1 MELLINVFLSERLA
15 VSTSK
20 VVIKIGV
27 PFLMVLRFYK
37 YETLKAIIHKNISIF
52 EISYVFKY
60 FRGLQSVSIIIYM
73 VPSAL

>member
-27 PFLMVLRFYK
+27 LFLMVLRFYK
-37 YETLKAIIHKNISIF
+37 YETLKADN
-52 EISYVFKY
+52 
-60 FRGLQSVSIIIYM
+60 
-73 VPSAL
+73 P